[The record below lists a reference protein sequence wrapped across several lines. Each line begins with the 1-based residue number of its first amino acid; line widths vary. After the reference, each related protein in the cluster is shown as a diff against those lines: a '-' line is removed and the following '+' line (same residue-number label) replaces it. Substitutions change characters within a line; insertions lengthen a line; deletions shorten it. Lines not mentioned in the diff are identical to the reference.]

1 MPISAQTSGRLSK
14 AIKSLHKL
22 SREFDSLS
30 DKDFERKLKALRKRT
45 IGVFNTCPLCHKRTL
60 HTFQHG
66 AHKNICA
73 SCYATLDVSDY
84 YGE

>member
-1 MPISAQTSGRLSK
+1 MPISAQTSGRISK

-22 SREFDSLS
+22 SKEFDTLS
-30 DKDFERKLKALRKRT
+30 DVDYAKKLKALKRQT
-45 IGVFNTCPLCHKRTL
+45 IGIFNACPLCHKRTL

-73 SCYATLDVSDY
+73 SCYAALDVSDY